1 MIRYKTA
8 CQSYFYVVRMDSLLN
23 TTPIGIISNN
33 ETIPSNFILYQN
45 YPNPFNPQTTIK
57 YDIPKAPFTS
67 ETHVTLVIY
76 DILGKEVKTLVNEYK
91 KTGSYLVEFD
101 GSNLAS
107 GLYYYKISPSNYVE
121 TKKLVLIK
129 QVESLKSRVESQK
142 SEVSN
147 EKIEG

>member
-1 MIRYKTA
+1 
-8 CQSYFYVVRMDSLLN
+8 MDSLLN

-107 GLYYYKISPSNYVE
+107 GVYFYKISASNYVE

-129 QVESLKSRVESQK
+129 QVESLKSRVERQK